1 MKRKKYFIVGTLF
14 VLSCILFQGKACAL
28 DVGGVCP
35 YFFELK
41 GTDRRSYD
49 LGAFANKEYLIVII
63 TSRTCE
69 VTEKY
74 LGRAIKLIEDYR
86 EQGVF
91 NIWVNVNDPKKS
103 PGDSLEAIQ
112 QWIQEEIY
120 HLGGIY
126 VKDNDQEFSKALGGE
141 VTPHVFLFGPERT
154 LLYKGA
160 IDDNW
165 KEPEKVQH
173 HYLRDALEAVLNGQ
187 DDYIKETQP
196 EGCPIFWK

>member
-1 MKRKKYFIVGTLF
+1 MKRKKCFIVGTLF
-14 VLSCILFQGKACAL
+14 ILSCILFQEKGYTL
-28 DVGGVCP
+28 EVGDICP
-35 YFFELK
+35 YFSGLK
-41 GTDRRSYD
+41 GTDGISYD

-86 EQGVF
+86 GQGVF

-103 PGDSLEAIQ
+103 PGDSFDAMR
-112 QWIQEEIY
+112 QWVQETY
-120 HLGGIY
+120 HLGVVY
-126 VKDNDQEFSKALGGE
+126 AKENDQEFSKALGGE
-141 VTPHVFLFGPERT
+141 VTPHVFLFGPERI

-160 IDDNW
+160 FDDNW

-173 HYLRDALEAVLNGQ
+173 HYLRDALEAVLNGR
-187 DDYIKETQP
+187 DNYIKETQP